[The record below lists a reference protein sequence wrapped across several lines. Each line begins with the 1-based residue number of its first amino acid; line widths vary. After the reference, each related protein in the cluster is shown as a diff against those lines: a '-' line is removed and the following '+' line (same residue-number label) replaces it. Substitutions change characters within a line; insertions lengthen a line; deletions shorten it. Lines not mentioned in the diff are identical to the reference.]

1 MAKTNG
7 LGMQFYV
14 GGYALGEDTREFAE
28 IGGGPA
34 ALDFTPIT
42 KSAMVRQGGQ
52 LDGRMGFV
60 SFFNPTTG
68 AAHDVLSALPTTDVI
83 ATTCVGTA
91 IASPACNIIGKQIN
105 YDPTRAQDGM
115 LTVAVNVQGNGYGL
129 EWADLLT
136 AATRTDTGATSGAG
150 VALPGMAYLQLP
162 GTSGNTATTPD
173 AAALDIVGDI
183 DIRAKIAPDDWTPA
197 AASAIVAKFT
207 ATGNQRSYS
216 LLLSTAGALV
226 LEFSV
231 DGTAVITKTSTA
243 NLGAL
248 AASAVKWVRA
258 TMDVDNGASG
268 YTVRFY
274 SSDDGST
281 WTQLGADVVTATA
294 TSIFASTAVLELGG
308 RTGGTTDLFAGKIFE
323 AEVQTGIAGTAVAH
337 PVATTSG
344 ITDATGL
351 VWTVNGTAYLSN
363 QTLFGLQA
371 YAQVV
376 GFTGTDATIK
386 LQHSADNGSVDAW
399 ADVTGGGF
407 TTVTTAPQAQRI
419 QTTRALAIKR
429 YLRVVTTTSAGFT
442 SLEFLVSVARND
454 TEVIL

>member
-14 GGYALGEDTREFAE
+14 GGYALGEDTREFSE
-28 IGGGPA
+28 LGGGPA

-42 KSAMVRQGGQ
+42 KSAMVRQGG
-52 LDGRMGFV
+52 LKDSRMNWV
-60 SFFNPTTG
+60 SFFNPDAN
-68 AAHDVLSALPTTDVI
+68 AAHDVLSVLPTSDEI
-83 ATTCVGTA
+83 ATACIGTT
-91 IASPACNIIGKQIN
+91 IGSPACCEIGKQIN
-105 YDPTRAQDGM
+105 YDMTRAQDGM
-115 LTVAVNVQGNGYGL
+115 LTAAVNVQGNGYAL

-136 AATRTDTGATSGAG
+136 AATRTDTGATSGTA
-150 VALPGMAYLQLP
+150 VALPGMAFLQLP

-207 ATGNQRSYS
+207 TTGNQRSYS
-216 LLLSTAGALV
+216 LMLSTAGALV
-226 LEFSV
+226 LEFSA
-231 DGTAVITKTSTA
+231 DGTAAITKTSTA
-243 NLGAL
+243 NLGTL

-268 YTVRFY
+268 YTIRFY

-344 ITDATGL
+344 ITDATGR

-363 QTLFGLQA
+363 QTLFGAQA
-371 YAQVV
+371 YLHVI
-376 GFTGTDATIK
+376 GFTGTDATVK
-386 LQHSADNGSVDAW
+386 LQHSSDNGGTDAY
-399 ADVTGGGF
+399 ADITGGGF
-407 TTVTTAPQAQRI
+407 TAVTTGPQAQRI
-419 QTTRALAIKR
+419 QTTRALPIKR

-442 SLEFLVSVARND
+442 SLEFLVAVVRNE
-454 TEVIL
+454 TEVLL